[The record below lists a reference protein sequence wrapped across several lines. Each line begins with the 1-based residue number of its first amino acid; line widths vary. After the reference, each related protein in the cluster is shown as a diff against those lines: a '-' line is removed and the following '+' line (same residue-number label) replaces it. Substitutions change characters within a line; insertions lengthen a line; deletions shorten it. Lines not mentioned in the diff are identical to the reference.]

1 MSCTN
6 RVFRHTLVVIVSTG
20 LSVGCSAITETRT
33 VESADTYARW
43 SQTMDHIP
51 FVFHLADGRL
61 EAFDDHGGPW
71 AFPGAQVEASDA
83 DRVEVY
89 VGHFSGPSDSLC
101 AVKPDASLPA
111 PDAKGANVVSAL
123 CDKSRTVVSFSDNA
137 KPRVLAS
144 RKGYVAHVRYLLLN
158 GIWKSVAQEPDPRP
172 Y

>member
-6 RVFRHTLVVIVSTG
+6 RVLRHALVVIASTG

-33 VESADTYARW
+33 VESADTYVRW

-71 AFPGAQVEASDA
+71 ASPGAQVEASDV

-89 VGHFSGPSDSLC
+89 VGHFAGPSDSLC
-101 AVKPDASLPA
+101 AGQPQASLLA
-111 PDAKGANVVSAL
+111 TDAAGENVVSAL
-123 CDKSRTVVSFSDNA
+123 CDKSRTVVAFSDHA
-137 KPRVLAS
+137 RPRVLAA
-144 RKGYVAHVRYLLLN
+144 RKSYVAHVRHLLLN